1 MREHCQHIW
10 TDKFGGHTIKVV
22 MPIKPKTVEV
32 IPSSSTSYALA
43 LECPEQKNLHDD
55 SHKCQ

>member
-43 LECPEQKNLHDD
+43 PEQKNLHDD